1 VATMEM
7 RRSTSSLA
15 SLFRRATM
23 LRPSRMRALSAKLFI
38 VALFAV
44 GCGAN
49 SGNAVSTSDDQPGE
63 TRSGPQKQEG
73 PTAGQK
79 PKVLSASN
87 QVPKRRG
94 PQSIPG
100 MDANAVLI
108 TFLKPGLECWQ
119 PTDRYVLYLCGSEEN
134 QNLTLLYE
142 GKIMGLNATDQ
153 VSGVEA
159 HVFRRGAVDFERHS
173 QSFLSFL
180 ATQLKYRGANKERA
194 YEFVNDNLSGNKTT
208 ITIGEATWTMT
219 SSDSFKELT
228 IRPA

>member
-1 VATMEM
+1 MEM

-15 SLFRRATM
+15 RLLRRATM
-23 LRPSRMRALSAKLFI
+23 LPASRMRALSAMLFI

-79 PKVLSASN
+79 PKVLSAQN
-87 QVPKRRG
+87 ETPKRRG
-94 PQSIPG
+94 PQSISG
-100 MDANAVLI
+100 MDADAVLT

-119 PTDRYVLYLCGSEEN
+119 PIARDVLYLCSGEDN

-142 GKIMGLNATDQ
+142 GEIMGRATDQ

-159 HVFRRGAVDFERHS
+159 RVFRRGTVDFEEHS
-173 QSFLSFL
+173 QPFLSFL
-180 ATQLKYRGANKERA
+180 ATQLKYRGANKNQA
-194 YEFVNDNLSGNKTT
+194 YEFVNHNLSSDKATT
-208 ITIGEATWTMT
+208 TIGEATWTMM
-219 SSDSFKELT
+219 SSDDSKELT
-228 IRPA
+228 IAPAL